1 MAAMYQMP
9 MSRQM
14 QVCLQ
19 QARKRNRKR
28 AEATVG
34 KGGMRA
40 QRPGLGLSVKVK
52 LTTQ

>member
-1 MAAMYQMP
+1 MVVYQNP
-9 MSRQM
+9 MSQRM
-14 QVCLQ
+14 QVTLQ

-40 QRPGLGLSVKVK
+40 QRPGLGISVKVT